1 MPKSALD
8 DAKQE
13 KITRIVDDL
22 RKRMLELD
30 KLSLK
35 IKSERIHISPQQT
48 KQLLEEIKIP
58 PLKMLK

>member
-30 KLSLK
+30 KLGQR

>member
-8 DAKQE
+8 EAKQE